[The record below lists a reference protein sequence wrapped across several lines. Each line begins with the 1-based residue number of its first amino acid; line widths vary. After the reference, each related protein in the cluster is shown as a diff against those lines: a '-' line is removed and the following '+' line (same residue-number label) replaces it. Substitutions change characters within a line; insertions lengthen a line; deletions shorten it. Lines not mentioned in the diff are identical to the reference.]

1 MWMRERPAVEGW
13 YWYADVYLVA
23 IGFDPAQGLVP
34 TLGYLRRVTY
44 EETSWWEF
52 GGRTLYSTTLAEG
65 YWRPADVVV
74 PPLPIAQE
82 PPA

>member
-52 GGRTLYSTTLAEG
+52 AGRTLYSTTLAEG